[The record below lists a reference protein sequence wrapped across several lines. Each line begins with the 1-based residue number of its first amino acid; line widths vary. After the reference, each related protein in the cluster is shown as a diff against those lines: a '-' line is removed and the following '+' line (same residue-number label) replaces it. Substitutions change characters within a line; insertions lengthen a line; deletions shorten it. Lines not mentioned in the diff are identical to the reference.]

1 MIPIPPNEPWRAY
14 GLSQIEYDQIVAI
27 FMTFDVDDSGE
38 LDVRE
43 LGKLAHWLNYVHRD
57 DDVGAI
63 FRDMDQDGSGTLSLA
78 EFCTWLKYHRPDP
91 QALYGLPQME
101 YNKVL
106 MQFHSFDSNHRGELS
121 AKDFERL
128 CLSMQWCRTWQEAQ
142 SLFAQIDLNRSGF
155 VDLHE
160 FLTYR
165 RNCFARSDGHF

>member
-27 FMTFDVDDSGE
+27 FMTFDRDDSGE
-38 LDVRE
+38 LDVEE

-91 QALYGLPQME
+91 QALYGLSQME
-101 YNKVL
+101 YNTVL
-106 MQFHSFDSNHRGELS
+106 MQFHSFDSSYRGELS
-121 AKDFERL
+121 AKDFEKL
-128 CLSMQWCRTWQEAQ
+128 CLSMHYCQSWQEAQ
-142 SLFAQIDLNRSGF
+142 SLFAQVDLNHSGF

-160 FLTYR
+160 LLHVVAATR
-165 RNCFARSDGHF
+165 RCV